1 MYNKKAPFY
10 HETGPYHETRP
21 YHGRTRPHHE
31 KAPPYETQAPKIV
44 MAFHNKD
51 IHVLYL
57 HVGNHGRSALF
68 L

>member
-31 KAPPYETQAPKIV
+31 KAPPYETQPPKIV

-51 IHVLYL
+51 ILYL